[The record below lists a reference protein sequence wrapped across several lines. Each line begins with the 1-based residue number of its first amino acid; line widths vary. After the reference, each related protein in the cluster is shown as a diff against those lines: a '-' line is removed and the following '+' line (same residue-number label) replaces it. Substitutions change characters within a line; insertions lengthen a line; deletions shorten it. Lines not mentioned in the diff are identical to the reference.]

1 MFMKEICLVF
11 SFFEI
16 SQSIVAFTYL
26 KQVCFVLI
34 STESNGAAVIT
45 EYDKI

>member
-1 MFMKEICLVF
+1 MFMKEIGLVF

-16 SQSIVAFTYL
+16 SQPVFAFIYL
-26 KQVCFVLI
+26 RQVCFVLI
-34 STESNGAAVIT
+34 STESNGATLIT